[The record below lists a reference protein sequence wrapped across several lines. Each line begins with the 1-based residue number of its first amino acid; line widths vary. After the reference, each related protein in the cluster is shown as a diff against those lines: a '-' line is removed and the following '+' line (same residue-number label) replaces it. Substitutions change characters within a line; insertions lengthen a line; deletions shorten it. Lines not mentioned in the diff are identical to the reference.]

1 MEENLKLVSPL
12 LALPVLE
19 KVGLNRE
26 LAKRNVMKLSGG
38 QQQRAAIAR
47 ALISDSSLLLAD
59 EPTGS
64 LDEETP
70 AQFLIYS
77 YNMRMVRCK
86 AA

>member
-64 LDEETP
+64 LDEEN
-70 AQFLIYS
+70 ARAVLIYS